1 MDKKKKALSGGRL
14 AAVRAVSWL
23 GLCALM
29 YGTWKFTRLGWY
41 KSGDD
46 VGYWMGVAGGVMML
60 LLFAYPLR
68 KHVKWMQGFGQMK
81 YWFISHMVLGLG
93 GPLTVMAHTN
103 FELRS
108 MNATVAV
115 VSMLV
120 VVASGLL
127 GRFVYLQVNQGLG
140 GHRESAASLARLI
153 GDEKRASESLGRL
166 APKMIAEL
174 AEHGRRVEEEHSA
187 KAGALGR
194 AWSVFG
200 LPFEC
205 IATVEKCR
213 AKLREDM
220 QGDLGKLSADER
232 EKARGKMLDFA
243 KQYVE
248 ATRRVAA
255 FAAYSKLF
263 SLWHILHV
271 PFVFMMVVCVLVH
284 IAAVHIY

>member
-1 MDKKKKALSGGRL
+1 MNKKKKALNGGRL

-23 GLCALM
+23 GLCALI
-29 YGTWKFTRLGWY
+29 YGTWKITRLGWY

-46 VGYWMGVAGGVMML
+46 VGYGMGVVGAVMML

-81 YWFISHMVLGLG
+81 HWFITHMVLGLG
-93 GPLTVMAHTN
+93 GPLVVLAHTN

-115 VSMLV
+115 WSMIV

-140 GHRESAASLARLI
+140 GHRESAESLARLI
-153 GDEKRASESLGRL
+153 DEEKRSGESLSRL
-166 APKMIAEL
+166 APKMIAQL
-174 AEHGRRVEEEHSA
+174 AEHGRRVDEHSA
-187 KAGALGR
+187 KEGALAR

-205 IATVEKCR
+205 IATIERCR
-213 AKLREDM
+213 AKLREDL
-220 QGDLGKLSADER
+220 QGELGRLPAGER
-232 EKARGKMLDFA
+232 EKARVKMLDFA